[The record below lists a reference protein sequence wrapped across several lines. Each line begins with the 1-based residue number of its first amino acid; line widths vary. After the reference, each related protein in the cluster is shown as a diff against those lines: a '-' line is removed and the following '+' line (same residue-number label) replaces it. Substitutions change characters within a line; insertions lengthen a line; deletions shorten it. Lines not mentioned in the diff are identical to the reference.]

1 MRHPTCIAST
11 PSPVSS
17 PPQSPSNIGAKI
29 RGHPWIRAPDCSR
42 ISRAAALMDRL
53 HVQVTRWASTS
64 SREKSARPVGVT
76 LGGYVAPRQ
85 DSGEARGSVCEPSF
99 LAPHAIVGLG
109 SSHAALC
116 ASAHVGQGIQS
127 PSRRSTEHPGNRL
140 RASAMPMSRLAPAL
154 KPATVLADTA
164 PGRSSPETTIIPS
177 RDAHATRM
185 RGRLATCSAPW
196 TMTTATRT

>member
-1 MRHPTCIAST
+1 MRHPACIAST
-11 PSPVSS
+11 PRPVSS

-29 RGHPWIRAPDCSR
+29 LWHPWIRAPARSR
-42 ISRAAALMDRL
+42 MPRAAALMDRL

-85 DSGEARGSVCEPSF
+85 DSGVDRGSGSVPSF

-109 SSHAALC
+109 SSHAALWD
-116 ASAHVGQGIQS
+116 SAHVGPGTQS
-127 PSRRSTEHPGNRL
+127 PSRRSTEHPGNRR

-154 KPATVLADTA
+154 KPGTVLGGTA
-164 PGRSSPETTIIPS
+164 SGTPSPETTTTPS
-177 RDAHATRM
+177 RDAHAARM
-185 RGRLATCSAPW
+185 RGRFATCSAP
-196 TMTTATRT
+196 